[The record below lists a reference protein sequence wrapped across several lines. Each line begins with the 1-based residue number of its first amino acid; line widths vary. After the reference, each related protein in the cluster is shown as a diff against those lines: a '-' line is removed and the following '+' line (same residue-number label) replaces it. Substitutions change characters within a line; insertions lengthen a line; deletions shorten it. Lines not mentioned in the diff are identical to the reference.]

1 MFEKKTLQLLQLFYR
16 ETGRV
21 RLLDI
26 DALPELDTEQ
36 QQLML
41 QWLETKRNFTI
52 ADVTAQHWIKTCSAG
67 YITEVILHSDG
78 RLEEYTLFTRMKT
91 VGSWKLDDG
100 VIELTITK
108 GDNDYKCSIIANR
121 NVNIHSAIEYKNN
134 ELHSYLKLAQTLPL
148 SV

>member
-1 MFEKKTLQLLQLFYR
+1 MFENKTLQLLQLFYR

-36 QQLML
+36 QPLMH

-52 ADVTAQHWIKTCSAG
+52 DDVTAQHWIKTCSAG

-78 RLEEYTLFTRMKT
+78 RLEEYTLFTRIKT

-100 VIELTITK
+100 VIELMITK
-108 GDNDYKCSIIANR
+108 GITITGA
-121 NVNIHSAIEYKNN
+121 
-134 ELHSYLKLAQTLPL
+134 PL
-148 SV
+148 LQIVM